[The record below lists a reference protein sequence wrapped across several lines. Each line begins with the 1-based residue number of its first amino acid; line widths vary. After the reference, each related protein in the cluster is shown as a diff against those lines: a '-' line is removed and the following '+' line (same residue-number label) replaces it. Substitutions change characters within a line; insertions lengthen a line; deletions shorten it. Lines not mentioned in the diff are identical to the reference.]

1 MEYSIDGINYY
12 AVGTFT
18 GLTGGTYTLSV
29 RDANGCI
36 LEQDV
41 VVGQPPVLYFT
52 QQDVAHITCNG
63 ANDGEIT
70 LAAAGGNAPYSYSI
84 TGGAPY

>member
-1 MEYSIDGINYY
+1 
-12 AVGTFT
+12 
-18 GLTGGTYTLSV
+18 LSV

-52 QQDVAHITCNG
+52 QQNVAPITCNG
-63 ANDGEIT
+63 ANDGTIT

-84 TGGAPY
+84 TGEAPIQTQLDRLRGYRLPPIPLQF